1 MRGST
6 DSTRST
12 WAQPNQPILSRVFTG
27 RPYPARRTCDITE
40 GMETPDTTQP
50 AEGEEEVAGDE
61 ETEDSQESES
71 AEPEATPA

>member
-1 MRGST
+1 
-6 DSTRST
+6 
-12 WAQPNQPILSRVFTG
+12 
-27 RPYPARRTCDITE
+27 
-40 GMETPDTTQP
+40 METPDTTQP